1 MLGVYVNDYSA
12 LLDAC
17 VLAPMPSCDSLLH
30 LAEAGFFTPRW
41 SDHILAEVR
50 MFLEKRGKTPGQI
63 DHRIQQ
69 MAAAFEDACI
79 YGYEDLISSMATPD
93 PGDQHVLAAAVK
105 ARVNVIVTQNLKDF
119 PNDCLARY
127 DIAVQPLDHF
137 MTDQY
142 HLDPDLFINT
152 LKKQSELRKI
162 EFSRLISNLSKDAP
176 TLGKLISA

>member
-30 LAEAGFFTPRW
+30 LAEAGFSRLAGRTIFWLRSACSWRREERLESKSIIGSNRWPRHLKMRA
-41 SDHILAEVR
+41 STDTTTLFRLA
-50 MFLEKRGKTPGQI
+50 
-63 DHRIQQ
+63 
-69 MAAAFEDACI
+69 A
-79 YGYEDLISSMATPD
+79 PD

-119 PNDCLARY
+119 PDDCLAHY
-127 DIAVQPLDHF
+127 DIAVQSLDHF

-152 LKKQSELRKI
+152 LKRQSELRKI
-162 EFSRLISNLSKDAP
+162 EFSQLISNLSKEAP
-176 TLGKLISA
+176 NLGKLIRV